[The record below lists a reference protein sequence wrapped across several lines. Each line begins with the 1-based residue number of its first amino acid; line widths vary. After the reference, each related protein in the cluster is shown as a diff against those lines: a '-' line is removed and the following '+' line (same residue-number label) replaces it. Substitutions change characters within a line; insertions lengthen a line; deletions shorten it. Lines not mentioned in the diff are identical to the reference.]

1 MATVKINVSKEYD
14 IEIGRNLI
22 DKAGEFVKRFP
33 KIKKIAVITDDI
45 VDALYADKVIK
56 SLKKENFE
64 VIKYVIPNGEQSKN
78 SDNFVDI
85 LNFLA
90 KNELTRTDCVFA
102 LGGGVVGDLA
112 GFCAAT
118 YLRGIKFIQC
128 PTTLLAMVDSSVGGK
143 TAIDL
148 KSGKNLAGAFYQP
161 DFVICDCD
169 TLESLKEETFTDG
182 CAEIIKYGAI
192 SDEKLLLHLK
202 EKGKNFDLENVIKR
216 CVELKC
222 ETVTADEFDTGLRQL
237 LNFGHT
243 IAHSIEALSNY
254 KTTHGKAVAIGM
266 AIISE
271 ACFKNGLCEK
281 SVSDEIIE
289 VIEKFN
295 LPTKTDYT
303 VDDMLSIIKN
313 DKKRKGDTITIV
325 IPEKR
330 GKCVL
335 KTIPL
340 NEMKALLNA

>member
-22 DKAGEFVKRFP
+22 EKSGEFVKRFE
-33 KIKKIAVITDDI
+33 KIRKIAVITDDI
-45 VDALYADKVIK
+45 VDGLYSDKVIT
-56 SLKKENFE
+56 SLKKEDFE

-78 SDNFVDI
+78 SDNFIEI

-90 KNELTRTDCVFA
+90 ENELTRTDCVFA

-161 DFVICDCD
+161 DLVICDCN
-169 TLESLKEETFTDG
+169 TLDSLKEETFSDG

-192 SDEKLLLHLK
+192 GDENLLSHLK
-202 EKGKNFDLENVIKR
+202 EKGKDFDLENVIKR

-222 ETVTADEFDTGLRQL
+222 ETVTEDEFDTGLRQL

-243 IAHSIEALSNY
+243 IAHSIEALSHY

-266 AIISE
+266 ALISE
-271 ACFKNGLCEK
+271 ASSKKNLCK
-281 SVSDEIIE
+281 KNVSDEIIE
-289 VIEKFN
+289 VIQKFG
-295 LPTKTDYT
+295 LPTNTDYSVT
-303 VDDMLSIIKN
+303 QMLSVIKN

-330 GKCVL
+330 GKCIL

-340 NEMKALLNA
+340 SEMKDLLNA